1 MKEDSNIQAAVTN
14 GFLFTA
20 PQRGV
25 DKNGEIIS
33 SDILVQTV
41 KAMQNLERVLIDNSS
56 SFAKVQKITLFFSR
70 HEDFSPC
77 NLAVRQCFISKNLP
91 VPKCSSVETE
101 KLPPDVFVEIEAIA
115 KV

>member
-1 MKEDSNIQAAVTN
+1 MNQNNKTEAAVTN

-20 PQRGV
+20 AQRGI
-25 DKNGEIIS
+25 DKNGDIIS
-33 SDILVQTV
+33 SDITVQAV
-41 KAMQNLERVLIDNSS
+41 KAMQNLEKVLIDNNS

-70 HEDFSPC
+70 HEDFLPC

-101 KLPPDVFVEIEAIA
+101 KLPPDVFVEIEAVA